1 MTVSAKDARTGTYYR
16 LTRDPGQSYYVICS
30 PTQVRTLEKRVVG
43 KDQRGMRPEDR
54 KLAQAVAVCQ
64 AHGHVLA
71 TRWTRFVDDSGKR
84 REMRAYVAF
93 PPDYPLREVSKP
105 PSYGSGKRKAKSGTC
120 ADTEEGA
127 TSNDKEEANESRA
140 AS

>member
-1 MTVSAKDARTGTYYR
+1 MTTAAKDARSGTYYR

-30 PTQVRTLEKRVVG
+30 PTQVRSLEKRVVG

-54 KLAQAVAVCQ
+54 KLAQAVAWCRAQ
-64 AHGHVLA
+64 GHVLA

-105 PSYGSGKRKAKSGTC
+105 PSYGSGKRKAGR
-120 ADTEEGA
+120 AEEGA
-127 TSNDKEEANESRA
+127 TGAKEEETDEGRA